1 MIHAF
6 LCKNNFV
13 HGAVVCEH
21 KRPRTDLLDSISRPS
36 EDIKIIVLDDS
47 EYNNLWEECIQSPY
61 IGTKPKFH
69 IKDNKL
75 LKV

>member
-13 HGAVVCEH
+13 HGAIVCEH
-21 KRPRTDLLDSISRPS
+21 KRPRTDLFESIPIDNQ
-36 EDIKIIVLDDS
+36 DIKVIVLDDA

-69 IKDNKL
+69 IKDNEL